1 MRPARRYSH
10 RIEVYDYI
18 ANPDGLGGNT
28 RQETKIGDAWAYVE
42 TLRADKLDD
51 FGLNENEQ
59 GAKFFLRF
67 REDIDLLAD
76 NVFFKYKS
84 ADWEPIA
91 VINNSLMNK
100 EIEFICSSG
109 G

>member
-1 MRPARRYSH
+1 MRPARRYSS

-18 ANPDGLGGNT
+18 ANPDGAGGNT
-28 RQETKIGDAWAYVE
+28 RQETKIGDAWAEVQ
-42 TLRADKLDD
+42 TIRADKLYD

-59 GAKFFLRF
+59 AARFYLRY
-67 REDIDLLAD
+67 RTDIDLMAD
-76 NVFFKYKS
+76 NVFFKYRGT
-84 ADWEPIA
+84 DWEPVA
-91 VINNSLMNK
+91 VINDSLENK